1 MVGQQRDLST
11 VGERSVDPTHSIE
24 VVVRMMML
32 GRTTREYQK
41 EAALACH

>member
-1 MVGQQRDLST
+1 

-24 VVVRMMML
+24 VVVWIMML
-32 GRTTREYQK
+32 SQTTREYQK

>member
-1 MVGQQRDLST
+1 M
-11 VGERSVDPTHSIE
+11 GERSVDPTHSIE